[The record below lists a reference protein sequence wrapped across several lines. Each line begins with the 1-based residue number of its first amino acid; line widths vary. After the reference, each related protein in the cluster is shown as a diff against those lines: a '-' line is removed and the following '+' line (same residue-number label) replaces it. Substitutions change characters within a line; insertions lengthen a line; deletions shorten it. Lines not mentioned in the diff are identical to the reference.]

1 MYFFNLSQCDNIL
14 YFMLTNQ
21 IINYSLEYVFLSFVT
36 DKNQIFIKYV
46 AHGLLFQLNNN
57 FATTSYNHATTSLIC
72 WAIIV
77 YSKISF
83 LSDKESVFSP

>member
-36 DKNQIFIKYV
+36 DKNQIFIEYV
-46 AHGLLFQLNNN
+46 AHGLLVQ
-57 FATTSYNHATTSLIC
+57 TQ
-72 WAIIV
+72 
-77 YSKISF
+77 
-83 LSDKESVFSP
+83 